1 MLGVDIQE
9 DAEVGEV
16 AEAAEAEEAAYEV
29 KRCDSPVSILLT
41 Q

>member
-1 MLGVDIQE
+1 MLGVDVQE

-29 KRCDSPVSILLT
+29 KRCDSPVLILLT

>member
-1 MLGVDIQE
+1 MLGVDVQE
-9 DAEVGEV
+9 DAEV